1 MAIKNPPPYRWL
13 KDDRGWGIFLGFI
26 AQVVLLTGLFFDCMP

>member
-26 AQVVLLTGLFFDCMP
+26 DSIVFFKDWKSL